1 MDKSTVQK
9 QMERL
14 GNTIY
19 QLENLSCTIDENV
32 IVPMSV
38 MNDIRRLLIEKL
50 MSMRLEAYHRPQIAK
65 IDNTIWQQDLAL
77 NHSIRQIDL
86 NL

>member
-1 MDKSTVQK
+1 MLKATDEDGYSAQITSDFIVETALKRAMDKSTVQK

-38 MNDIRRLLIEKL
+38 MNDTRRLLIE
-50 MSMRLEAYHRPQIAK
+50 
-65 IDNTIWQQDLAL
+65 N
-77 NHSIRQIDL
+77 
-86 NL
+86 

>member
-38 MNDIRRLLIEKL
+38 MNDTRRLLIEKL
-50 MSMRLEAYHRPQIAK
+50 MSMRLEVLSSST
-65 IDNTIWQQDLAL
+65 DC
-77 NHSIRQIDL
+77 
-86 NL
+86 

>member
-1 MDKSTVQK
+1 MLKATDEDGYSAQITSDFLVETALKRAMDKLTVQK

-38 MNDIRRLLIEKL
+38 MNDTRRLLIE
-50 MSMRLEAYHRPQIAK
+50 
-65 IDNTIWQQDLAL
+65 N
-77 NHSIRQIDL
+77 
-86 NL
+86 

>member
-1 MDKSTVQK
+1 MLKATDEDGYSAQITSDFLVETALKRAMDKSTVQK

-38 MNDIRRLLIEKL
+38 MNDTRRLI
-50 MSMRLEAYHRPQIAK
+50 
-65 IDNTIWQQDLAL
+65 N
-77 NHSIRQIDL
+77 
-86 NL
+86 

>member
-1 MDKSTVQK
+1 
-9 QMERL
+9 MERL

-38 MNDIRRLLIEKL
+38 MNDTRRLLIE
-50 MSMRLEAYHRPQIAK
+50 
-65 IDNTIWQQDLAL
+65 N
-77 NHSIRQIDL
+77 
-86 NL
+86 